1 MKVKNKLAYFGTES
15 VTTAKK
21 FLNREIVS
29 SKLSLLKWYFQT
41 VTLDRTINQGPML

>member
-1 MKVKNKLAYFGTES
+1 MKVKNALAYFSTES

-21 FLNREIVS
+21 FLNRGIVS

-41 VTLDRTINQGPML
+41 VSLDRTTKHGPLL